1 MKPYYNYLEAI
12 NDPWLLRK
20 VAPWNF
26 YRQSNVP
33 VVVLEEQYREWR
45 DIKLQETDW
54 RFASDQTPSDAWTTY
69 RQELRDLPTAAGWP
83 DSLSSDNFVP
93 LDPNGE

>member
-20 VAPWNF
+20 VAPWNL

-33 VVVLEEQYREWR
+33 AVALEEQYREWR

-54 RFASDQTPSDAWTTY
+54 RFATDQTPSDSWKTY
-69 RQELRDLPTAAGWP
+69 RQALRDLPTAAGWP
-83 DSLSSDNFVP
+83 DSLSSDSFVP
-93 LDPNGE
+93 IDPNGE